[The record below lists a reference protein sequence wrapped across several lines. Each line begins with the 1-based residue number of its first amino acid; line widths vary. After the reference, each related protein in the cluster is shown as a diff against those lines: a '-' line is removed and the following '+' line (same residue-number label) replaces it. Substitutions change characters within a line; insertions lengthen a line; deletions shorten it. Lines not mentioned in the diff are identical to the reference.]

1 MRTIVLTRPL
11 PCADTLHT
19 QLMQMGL
26 HVYHLPTL
34 SLSAFQDDGAEARI
48 RKHWPNY
55 TVTMFVSQH
64 AAAFAHQHM
73 TRLGLTW
80 PADIRFATVGQGT
93 VDALRQLWPAHQL
106 FIQPASA
113 DTQDSEG
120 LWRAI
125 GAHPELQSPQNL
137 LLIRAEQ
144 GRDLLLQLTQQAHW
158 HSDIWPCY
166 RRAPRHW
173 NDDELAQFAHA
184 CAQKAML
191 VITSIEGL
199 SALIEQLSPE
209 LHHTA
214 QQQRVVAIHPR
225 IAQFAQASGFSDVH
239 VCLPSQ
245 LAEQLPQLA
254 HIDR

>member
-11 PCADTLHT
+11 PCASTLQT
-19 QLMQMGL
+19 QLTQAGL
-26 HVYHLPTL
+26 PVCHLPTL
-34 SLSAFQDDGAEARI
+34 SLSAFQDEDTERRI
-48 RKHWPNY
+48 RDHWPNY
-55 TVTMFVSQH
+55 TVAMFVSQH

-73 TRLGLTW
+73 ARLGLTW
-80 PADIRFATVGQGT
+80 SAETQFAAVGQGT
-93 VDALRQLWPAHQL
+93 VDTLRQLWPAHQY
-106 FIQPASA
+106 FVQPAPA

-125 GAHPELQSPQNL
+125 RAHPELHAPQNL
-137 LLIRAEQ
+137 LLIRAEH
-144 GRDLLLQLTQQAHW
+144 GRDVLLQLTQQAHW
-158 HSDIWPCY
+158 RSDIWPCY

-173 NDDELAQFAHA
+173 DDKELAQFTHA
-184 CAQKAML
+184 CAQKAVL

-199 SALIEQLSPE
+199 SALTEQLNPD
-209 LHHTA
+209 LRHTA
-214 QQQRVVAIHPR
+214 QQQRLVAIHPR

-254 HIDR
+254 RLA